1 MLTEIGAAFRQWRQ
15 PREFRIAAP
24 HWPAEALAALAAA
37 RDDRPGD
44 APGLTDTAP
53 DPADD
58 TIPGQAPAP
67 ADKPGTPGGTAPP
80 GAVPSEGALA
90 DLAVHLWR
98 LGNRIDTASGGSRAL
113 SRHLEAAWDA
123 LGAAGVEVQDHLG
136 QPFDPGLRIKVVAF
150 QPTPGLGREQVVE
163 AVRPT
168 VYLDGRLLRPGEVI
182 VGTPVNGDA
191 PAHGG
196 TTAHGDTTA
205 RGETPAHGD
214 TTVHGD
220 TTGGRP

>member
-1 MLTEIGAAFRQWRQ
+1 MLAEVGAAFRQWRQ

-37 RDDRPGD
+37 RDDRPG
-44 APGLTDTAP
+44 
-53 DPADD
+53 
-58 TIPGQAPAP
+58 AP
-67 ADKPGTPGGTAPP
+67 ADTITDGADAPVPVGGS
-80 GAVPSEGALA
+80 GPSESALA

-98 LGNRIDTASGGSRAL
+98 LGNRINAAPNGSRAL

-136 QPFDPGLRIKVVAF
+136 RPFDPGLRIKVVAF

-163 AVRPT
+163 AVRPA

-182 VGTPVNGDA
+182 VGTPVNGD
-191 PAHGG
+191 GG
-196 TTAHGDTTA
+196 GAGGAGDT
-205 RGETPAHGD
+205 GDGGD
-214 TTVHGD
+214 TAE
-220 TTGGRP
+220 GRP

>member
-1 MLTEIGAAFRQWRQ
+1 MLAEAGAALRQWRQ

-37 RDDRPGD
+37 RDERPG
-44 APGLTDTAP
+44 
-53 DPADD
+53 
-58 TIPGQAPAP
+58 AP
-67 ADKPGTPGGTAPP
+67 ADTITDGP
-80 GAVPSEGALA
+80 GAAAAPAAAPVPAGGSGPPEDALA

-98 LGNRIDTASGGSRAL
+98 LGNRIDAAPNGSRAL

-136 QPFDPGLRIKVVAF
+136 RPFDPGLRIKVVAF

-163 AVRPT
+163 AVRPA

-182 VGTPVNGDA
+182 VGTPVD
-191 PAHGG
+191 GG
-196 TTAHGDTTA
+196 AGDT
-205 RGETPAHGD
+205 RGTGDDGD
-214 TTVHGD
+214 TAE
-220 TTGGRP
+220 GRP